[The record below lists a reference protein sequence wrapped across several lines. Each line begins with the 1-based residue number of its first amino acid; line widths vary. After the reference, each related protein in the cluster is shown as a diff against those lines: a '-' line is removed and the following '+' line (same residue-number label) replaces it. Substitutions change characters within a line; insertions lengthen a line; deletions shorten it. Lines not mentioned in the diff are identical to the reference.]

1 MLDDRTLDSVWGR
14 SVAMLTSIC
23 HVWSSFYQSGVS
35 GWFWHLHSFRVL
47 YTQSTSI
54 RTTQFVH
61 RYSAIFI
68 WMEFFWTVNKI
79 LFMYINGAEG
89 QECYCV
95 DSLESDFTTFIDWSF
110 FERRHL
116 EKWHFFIVASNLS
129 LIATVLTAPPSP
141 EMHFFQAVKW
151 FTARTKLQ
159 CKNPFTVDLFSAWI
173 THPLTTLRHNRIHK
187 QLLWWRFCSKDL
199 FFPSDSDIN
208 MSIWHS
214 TVRDGCPE
222 SRLFCTHFYWL
233 LRQQKLL
240 LASVEQQPPI
250 LFLRQK
256 HWSFCVKNS
265 EYREV
270 GCT

>member
-1 MLDDRTLDSVWGR
+1 MTLIKDASLLLDDTTLDSVWGK

-23 HVWSSFYQSGVS
+23 HVWSSFYQSVVS

-47 YTQSTSI
+47 YTLQSTSI

-68 WMEFFWTVNKI
+68 WMEFFFWTVNKI

-95 DSLESDFTTFIDWSF
+95 DSLESDFATFIDWSF

-129 LIATVLTAPPSP
+129 LIATVPTALLPQKCIS
-141 EMHFFQAVKW
+141 FQAAKW

-159 CKNPFTVDLFSAWI
+159 CK
-173 THPLTTLRHNRIHK
+173 RI
-187 QLLWWRFCSKDL
+187 
-199 FFPSDSDIN
+199 PS
-208 MSIWHS
+208 
-214 TVRDGCPE
+214 
-222 SRLFCTHFYWL
+222 L
-233 LRQQKLL
+233 
-240 LASVEQQPPI
+240 
-250 LFLRQK
+250 
-256 HWSFCVKNS
+256 
-265 EYREV
+265 
-270 GCT
+270 